1 MTQSSEIQPF
11 SPGFAKL
18 ATTFRLLGWMGFWFK
33 LVIVVVS
40 SGIALFAVFFSRN
53 PSPTPGGT
61 SAANPTTGFGLFLVT
76 CGIIILGASVFW
88 SFRYT
93 RWGRRFLVT
102 TPQAQPSKAA
112 TVKLIK
118 IALITDLV
126 GMFLTV
132 IGGEW
137 VVGVLF
143 GKAVS
148 QGIFVFNLNPNRLV
162 EPLDLL
168 VVQACINTLAGQF
181 VGIASSLWLLQ
192 QTTQVRPTPP
202 RSM

>member
-1 MTQSSEIQPF
+1 MPNSTDIQPF
-11 SPGFAKL
+11 SPGFARL
-18 ATTFRLLGWMGFWFK
+18 ATAFRLLGWMGFWIK
-33 LVIVVVS
+33 LVLVVVS

-53 PSPTPGGT
+53 PGPNTGGAAT
-61 SAANPTTGFGLFLVT
+61 ANPTTGFGLFLVV
-76 CGIIILGASVFW
+76 CGIIMLGASVFW

-102 TPQAQPSKAA
+102 TPKAQPSKAA

-118 IALITDLV
+118 IALITDLI
-126 GMFLTV
+126 GMLLTV

-137 VVGVLF
+137 VVGELF

-168 VVQACINTLAGQF
+168 VVQSCINTLAGQF
-181 VGIASSLWLLQ
+181 VGIASSLWLLE
-192 QTTQVRPTPP
+192 QTTQVRPSQPQ
-202 RSM
+202 